1 MSRKKFVFWVCL
13 IFLIGFLWN
22 RYGDRAQN
30 FFSKKRGRAVKI
42 VKRKPEKVI
51 SCYIE
56 GEVKNPGVYYLKEG
70 SLVDDLVKK
79 AGDFTKKAD
88 SEKINLS
95 RVVKDRETFKV
106 PKKSFFKSI
115 GIGHAPK
122 KKYFME
128 PMEIVEEK

>member
-1 MSRKKFVFWVCL
+1 MSRKKFVFWVCF

-22 RYGDRAQN
+22 RFGERVREI
-30 FFSKKRGRAVKI
+30 FSKKEAVPVKVAKRKQVKI
-42 VKRKPEKVI
+42 I

-56 GEVKNPGVYYLKEG
+56 GEVERPGVYYLEEG
-70 SLVDDLVKK
+70 SLVDDLVKE

-95 RVVKDRETFKV
+95 MVVQDRSTLKV

-115 GIGHAPK
+115 GIGQAPE

>member
-1 MSRKKFVFWVCL
+1 MSRKRFVFWVCL

-22 RYGDRAQN
+22 RFGDRVREI
-30 FFSKKRGRAVKI
+30 FSKKEVRTVKI
-42 VKRKPEKVI
+42 AKPKRKRII

-56 GEVKNPGVYYLKEG
+56 GEVARPGIYYLEEG
-70 SLVDDLVKK
+70 SLVDDLVKE

-95 RVVKDRETFKV
+95 MVVQDRSTVKV

-115 GIGHAPK
+115 GIGQAPE
-122 KKYFME
+122 KKYFMA